1 MKNKELSLN
10 EKVLRQ
16 EILNLL
22 EKPRATSVIAD
33 VVKEGY
39 WKVVVLLQQME
50 EEGLICKVQKSK
62 HRSEWCFGDS
72 K

>member
-1 MKNKELSLN
+1 MKKRDMSIN
-10 EKVLRQ
+10 EKLLRQ

-22 EKPRATSVIAD
+22 EKPRATSIIAD

-39 WKVVVLLQQME
+39 WKVVVLLQEME
-50 EEGLICKVQKSK
+50 EEGLITRVQKSK
-62 HRSEWCFGDS
+62 HRSEWCLGSS